1 MTRSSSVSGYRV
13 SSGVRSVE
21 IFENKEV
28 GKCCAFNHQNLNHYN
43 NQGILFPIRFIVQS
57 NNFLSLEQII
67 DRHPLIVAP
76 NLRLTE
82 VIRLMQEWGN
92 SCHLLKNIDHSEV
105 TFTAQINNS
114 CALVV
119 EDSQLQGIFTEKD
132 LVRLIAEGID
142 LEGITVEKVM
152 SREVIAVTTTGS
164 EDIFAALN
172 ILRQNQIRHLP
183 VIDDH
188 NQLLG
193 LVTEKDIRQNLQ
205 PINLMKW
212 RRVEEIMNNSVIHAP
227 PTVSVRWVAK
237 LMAKYQVSYVAIVA
251 EGGRDGLLMPLGII
265 TERDIV
271 QFQTLSLDLEQPAH
285 KLMSAPLFLVSP
297 QDSLW
302 SAHQLMERHRIRR
315 LLVAGAQGEL
325 KGIITQTNL
334 LHIFDPTEM
343 YGLIETLQRQVCQ
356 LEIERAEFLENR
368 TAELEQHV
376 QAELN
381 QRQQIEKTKKHL
393 TVILEATTDFV
404 GIADTNKRTVYLNQA
419 GRKMMGFGKDE
430 DLSQITISEYC
441 APWAIELVNA
451 GLVHATREGT
461 WSGEIALLSR
471 DGREIPVS
479 QVIIAHQESDSSI
492 TSFSTIIR
500 DISDRK
506 KIEADLKYRVE
517 FEQLIARIATR
528 FIKLR
533 SAEIA
538 QEINYAL
545 QEIAEFTQVDTSY
558 VFQISGDLNSI
569 SMTYEWAKPDLKPKI
584 HQAQNLSTALF
595 PWSITQL
602 QQGEILHVPN
612 LADLPAAAAI
622 DRQNWQRF
630 NLCSLICVP
639 LICQGSFRG
648 WLGFASFKEEKV
660 WSESSI
666 NLLRIIGEMF
676 ANTIQRQQAEIALQK
691 SEEKFRAIFDQ
702 TFQFTGLMQ
711 LDGTVIE
718 ANQTALD
725 FGGLTLAD
733 VAGKPLWLTPWWT
746 ISAAT
751 QETLQKA
758 IAQAAQGEFV
768 RYEVE
773 IRGAGDCTATI
784 DFSIKPLKDQ
794 TGRVMMLM
802 SEGRDITEKKQIEA
816 QFLRAQRLE
825 SLGNL
830 ASGIA
835 HDLNN
840 IFTPILAVTQLLPR
854 HLPDLDDNLQKLLDI
869 CQGNVKRGANLVKQ
883 ILTFAR
889 GAEGDRGLVQV
900 KHLIAEVYQIAQE
913 TFPKNIEIETDIL
926 RNLWT
931 VNGDA
936 TQLHQVLMN
945 LAVNARDA
953 MANGGIL
960 KISAENFVIDHYYA
974 RTHLDA
980 QEGEY
985 ILITVS
991 DTGVGIPSDIKERV
1005 FEPFFTTK
1013 EIGYGTGLGLATV
1026 LGIVKGHGGFLDVY
1040 SEVGRGSQFR
1050 VFLPASEV
1058 TETVPQ
1064 KIEDLPRGHGEL
1076 ILVVDDEAAIRDSS
1090 KTILETYN
1098 YKVLTARDGIEA
1110 IAIYSEHQDE
1120 IDLVLMDIMMPSMDG
1135 KVAIRTLQKI
1145 NPQVKIIAVSGLV
1158 TREVSSELDDGGLT
1172 FLVKPF
1178 STEALLKAIY
1188 QVVSC

>member
-1 MTRSSSVSGYRV
+1 M
-13 SSGVRSVE
+13 
-21 IFENKEV
+21 
-28 GKCCAFNHQNLNHYN
+28 
-43 NQGILFPIRFIVQS
+43 QS
-57 NNFLSLEQII
+57 PNFLSLEQII
-67 DRHPLIVAP
+67 DRHPLRVAP
-76 NLRLTE
+76 DLQLTE

-92 SCHLLKNIDHSEV
+92 SCHLLKNLDPSPAS
-105 TFTAQINNS
+105 FTTQINNS

-119 EDSQLQGIFTEKD
+119 ADAQLQGIFTEKD
-132 LVRLIAEGID
+132 LVRLIADGID
-142 LEGITVEKVM
+142 LEGITVEEVM
-152 SREVIAVTTTGS
+152 SREVITLTTTGS

-172 ILRQNQIRHLP
+172 ILRQHQVRHLP
-183 VIDDH
+183 VIDDR
-188 NQLLG
+188 NRLLG

-212 RRVEEIMNNSVIHAP
+212 RRVEEIMNSSVIHTP
-227 PTVSVRWVAK
+227 PTVSVRRVAQ
-237 LMAKYQVSYVAIVA
+237 LMAQYKVSYVAIVA
-251 EGGRDGLLMPLGII
+251 EGGRNGLLMPLGII

-271 QFQTLSLDLEQPAH
+271 QFQTLSLDLEQSAQR
-285 KLMSAPLFLVSP
+285 LMSAPLFLVNP

-315 LLVAGAQGEL
+315 LLVVGDQGEL
-325 KGIITQTNL
+325 EGIITQTNL
-334 LHIFDPTEM
+334 LNIFDPTEM
-343 YGLIETLQRQVCQ
+343 YGIIETLQRQVCQ
-356 LEIERAEFLENR
+356 LEIERAEFLQNR
-368 TAELEQHV
+368 TAELEQQV

-381 QRQQIEKTKKHL
+381 QRQQLETTKKHL
-393 TVILEATTDFV
+393 TVILEATTDLV
-404 GIADTNKRTVYLNQA
+404 GMADANGRTIYLNQA
-419 GRKMMGFGKDE
+419 GRRMMGFGQDE
-430 DLSQITISEYC
+430 DLSKINIAEYC
-441 APWAIELVNA
+441 APWAVEILNA
-451 GLVHATREGT
+451 GLAKAMVEGV

-479 QVIIAHQESDSSI
+479 QVIIAHQESDSAV
-492 TSFSTIIR
+492 TSFFTIIR

-506 KIEADLKYRVE
+506 KIEANLKYRIE

-533 SAEIA
+533 SATIT
-538 QEINYAL
+538 QEIQDAL
-545 QEIAEFTQVDTSY
+545 QAIGEFSAVDTSY
-558 VFQISGDLNSI
+558 VFQISGELQTI
-569 SMTYEWAKPDLKPKI
+569 SMTYEWVKSDIKSQI
-584 HQAQNLSTALF
+584 HQAQNLAPALF
-595 PWSITQL
+595 PWSIAQL
-602 QQGEILHVPN
+602 QQGEILQISSFAN
-612 LADLPAAAAI
+612 LPPAAAI

-630 NLCSLICVP
+630 ALRSLICVP
-639 LICQGSFRG
+639 LICQGSFNG
-648 WLGFASFKEEKV
+648 WLGFASFHEEKI

-666 NLLRIIGEMF
+666 NLLRIVGEMF
-676 ANTIQRQQAEIALQK
+676 ANALQRQQAEIALQK

-702 TFQFTGLMQ
+702 TFQFIGLMQ

-746 ISAAT
+746 IVAAT
-751 QETLQKA
+751 QERLQKA

-773 IRGAGDCTATI
+773 IQGAGDRTATI
-784 DFSIKPLKDQ
+784 DFSIKPVKDQ

-825 SLGNL
+825 SLGTL

-854 HLPDLDDNLQKLLDI
+854 HLPDLDDNLQKLLEI

-889 GAEGDRGLVQV
+889 GAEGDRGMVQV
-900 KHLIAEVYQIAQE
+900 KHLITEIYQIAKE
-913 TFPKNIEIETDIL
+913 TFPKNIEIETDL
-926 RNLWT
+926 PRNLWT

-953 MANGGIL
+953 MANGGTL
-960 KISAENFVIDHYYA
+960 KIAAENFAIDRDYA

-980 QEGEY
+980 QEGDY

-991 DTGVGIPSDIKERV
+991 DTGAGIPADIKERV

-1013 EIGYGTGLGLATV
+1013 EIGHGTGLGLATV

-1040 SEVGRGSQFR
+1040 SEVGQGSQFR

-1058 TETVPQ
+1058 IETAPE
-1064 KIEDLPRGHGEL
+1064 KIEDLPSGHGEL
-1076 ILVVDDEAAIRDSS
+1076 ILVVDDEASIRDSS

-1098 YKVLTARDGIEA
+1098 YRVLTARDGIDA
-1110 IAIYSEHQDE
+1110 IAIYSQHQDE

-1158 TREVSSELDDGGLT
+1158 TREISSELDDSCLT
-1172 FLVKPF
+1172 FLAKPY
-1178 STEALLKAIY
+1178 STEALLKIIH
-1188 QVVSC
+1188 QVISS